1 MHFKFPLL
9 AALTLAASLA
19 TVGPVAEAQP
29 AQGTIA
35 IQTGSAPPVIITAE
49 DVARLPVIQLRVAF
63 DTEHGP
69 RQALFEGPLLWT
81 VLDHAHAIDP
91 AKPSAQVREIIA
103 LTGRDGY
110 SAVLGLG
117 EISPDFEGKQVIL
130 AERMDGKPL
139 GPDHL
144 RVVVPGDR
152 KGGRSVRDIVQITAT
167 SWAQISP

>member
-1 MHFKFPLL
+1 MPVKFPVL

-19 TVGPVAEAQP
+19 TIGLGAQAQP

-35 IQTGSAPPVIITAE
+35 VQTGSAPPVIITAE
-49 DVARLPVIQLRVAF
+49 DVARLPTIQLRVAF

-81 VLDHAHAIDP
+81 VLDHANAIDP
-91 AKPSAQVREIIA
+91 AKPGAQVREMIA

-130 AERMDGKPL
+130 AERMDGQPL
-139 GPDHL
+139 GPAHL

-152 KGGRSVRDIVQITAT
+152 KGGRSVRDVVHITVT
-167 SWAQISP
+167 SWAQIP